1 MVKGK
6 AKMKELESVAVDTA
20 VVRDFGGSIYVL
32 IPRIVRAA
40 ENIQA
45 GDVIEFRRRP
55 GSADTIMRLRPREV
69 KEARR

>member
-6 AKMKELESVAVDTA
+6 AMKELESVAVDTA
-20 VVRDFGGSIYVL
+20 VVRDFGGSLYVL
-32 IPRIVRAA
+32 IPRIVREA

-69 KEARR
+69 KEAKT